1 MYLESKMTEEA
12 VVREGRNHHQVT
24 GGTRQ
29 LLITLLIVLVVMVA
43 EIVGGLL
50 SNSLALLG
58 DAGHMLVD
66 ALALSI
72 SLIAIW
78 IARRPADTTKTYGYH
93 RVEIMAALTNGVI
106 LVLVAV
112 FIFYRAY
119 QRLLEPTEVDAALMM
134 GIAAIG
140 LMTNLA
146 GILLLR
152 GSRHT
157 SINIKAAFWHILG
170 DTISSF
176 GVIVGGI
183 IIAVTD
189 WRIVDPIIAIVIGS
203 IILWGA
209 VRLVRESSDILLEA
223 VPRHI
228 QMDEVRRVMMDVT
241 GVRDVHD
248 MHIWTI
254 TSGIYALSAHVLIDD
269 QTVSRSAEIIR
280 AVERELA
287 RRFNITHTTL
297 QLECEKCE
305 GCSEG
310 LVCSITRQESP
321 MKGSHY
327 EY

>member
-1 MYLESKMTEEA
+1 MH
-12 VVREGRNHHQVT
+12 EGHDHHQVT
-24 GGTRQ
+24 GGTRP
-29 LLITLLIVLVVMVA
+29 LLFALLIVLIVMVA

-106 LVLVAV
+106 LVLVAI

-119 QRLLEPTEVDAALMM
+119 QRLLEPPEVDSALMM
-134 GIAAIG
+134 GVAAIG
-140 LMTNLA
+140 LVANLA

-152 GSRHT
+152 RASHT
-157 SINIKAAFWHILG
+157 SINVKAAFWHILG
-170 DTISSF
+170 DTISSL
-176 GVIVGGI
+176 GVIIGGI
-183 IIAVTD
+183 IIAITG
-189 WRIVDPIIAIVIGS
+189 WGIVDPIIAIVIGA

-209 VRLVRESSDILLEA
+209 ARLVRESSDILLEA
-223 VPRHI
+223 VPGHI
-228 QMDEVRRVMMDVT
+228 QMDEVGQAMMNVS

-248 MHIWTI
+248 LHIWTI
-254 TSGIYALSAHVLIDD
+254 TSGIYALSAHVLIED
-269 QTVSRSAEIIR
+269 QTVARSAEISR
-280 AVERELA
+280 AIEQELA
-287 RRFNITHTTL
+287 RRFQITHTTL

-305 GCSEG
+305 SCSEG
-310 LVCSITRQESP
+310 LVCGITRQ
-321 MKGSHY
+321 GAH
-327 EY
+327 